1 MHHKLADYFRKKKSD
16 EAQNQPLFDKSSQ
29 EQEQRY
35 LKYLSQIEALKKQI
49 ESNRI
54 DAEMELDEIKLKCE
68 MREEMVEKERINFIK
83 VKKDAGLRS
92 ISGQTGRP
100 LTLKDIEF
108 HLERERQ
115 KEKEVIAV
123 RIENIKLKNQLKKK
137 EAELKAKEEFGE
149 GLHMIDFE
157 QLKIENQTYNEKIE
171 ERNEV

>member
-108 HLERERQ
+108 
-115 KEKEVIAV
+115 
-123 RIENIKLKNQLKKK
+123 QL
-137 EAELKAKEEFGE
+137 LQQ
-149 GLHMIDFE
+149 LH
-157 QLKIENQTYNEKIE
+157 
-171 ERNEV
+171 